1 MEMHELEV
9 WVVVDES
16 GDYVVAKDQGEAAE
30 LFENEVGG
38 SEPRRQVK
46 VTLRVPAPKV
56 VELVG
61 EVPAESNSGSLVAK

>member
-9 WVVVDES
+9 WLVVDES
-16 GDYVVAKDQGEAAE
+16 GDYVVAKDQSEAAE

-38 SEPRRQVK
+38 SEPRRQVCVK
-46 VTLRVPAPKV
+46 LRVPAPKV

-61 EVPAESNSGSLVAK
+61 EVPAESNGGSLVAK